1 MGIRQIFF
9 LSLNFEIWD
18 QTEILNL
25 KSGLFWNFEKK
36 WDTNALLETWRKK
49 KGSSKWRLNMWRS
62 LLSLALSSF
71 LSLSP
76 FCLIGKQPSGH

>member
-49 KGSSKWRLNMWRS
+49 KKE
-62 LLSLALSSF
+62 A
-71 LSLSP
+71 
-76 FCLIGKQPSGH
+76 PSGD